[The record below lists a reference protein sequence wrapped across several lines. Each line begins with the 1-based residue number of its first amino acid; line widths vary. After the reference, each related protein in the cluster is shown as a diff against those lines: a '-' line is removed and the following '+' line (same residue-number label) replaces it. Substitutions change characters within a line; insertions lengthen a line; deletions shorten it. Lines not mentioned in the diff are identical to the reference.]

1 MQIIFDLFNLAFFAP
16 VINLLVFI
24 IRLLE
29 ASHIPGAL
37 GFGIVILTVLIK
49 LVLWPLMSKQLN
61 LAKKMSDLKPHLEEL
76 KKKHKDDK
84 QAYAASQMALY
95 KEHGI
100 NPAGGCLP
108 TIAQIIITLALY
120 QGISALF
127 DPNGLSR
134 INEVLYF
141 QDWKLTSPPSPN
153 FLGLDLSVK
162 PSDFS
167 RAGFAIMVLPFI
179 TAAVTFVQSKMMI
192 LSVKKYPSDSPKEKK
207 EKTSAEDAM
216 SSVQSQMV
224 YLMPVMIGYF
234 AFSFPAGLSIYWI
247 VFTILNIFQQYK
259 ISGWGGMAPL
269 LQRIKPVK

>member
-1 MQIIFDLFNLAFFAP
+1 MQIIFDLFNMVFFAP
-16 VINLLVFI
+16 IMNLLVFI

-37 GFGIVILTVLIK
+37 GFAIIVLTLLIK
-49 LVLWPLMSKQLN
+49 VVLWPLMSKQLQ
-61 LAKKMSDLKPHLEEL
+61 LSKKMADLKPHLNTL
-76 KKKHKDDK
+76 KEKHKSDK
-84 QAYAASQMALY
+84 QAYAAAQMALY

-127 DPNGLSR
+127 EPQGLDR
-134 INEVLYF
+134 INGVLYF
-141 QDWKLTSPPSPN
+141 PDWKLSAPPSPN
-153 FLGLDLSVK
+153 FLGLDLSIK

-167 RAGFAIMVLPFI
+167 KAGIGILSLPFI

-224 YLMPVMIGYF
+224 YLMPIMIGYF

-247 VFTILNIFQQYK
+247 AFTLLNIFQQYK
-259 ISGWGGMAPL
+259 VSGWGGMAPL
-269 LQRIKPVK
+269 LQRIKIT